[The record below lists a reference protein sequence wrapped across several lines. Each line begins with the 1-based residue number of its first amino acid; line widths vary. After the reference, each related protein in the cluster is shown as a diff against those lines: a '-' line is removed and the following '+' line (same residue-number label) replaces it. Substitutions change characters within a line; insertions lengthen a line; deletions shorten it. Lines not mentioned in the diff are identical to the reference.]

1 MILQKRGIEI
11 FLVRELDV
19 FLTKSCVLSIVILVD
34 IFPVFCVVVT
44 ISIFLIGILGFLRKV
59 KLLVVNGL
67 KKSMCLFLFEL
78 FEYQQM
84 GKVG

>member
-11 FLVRELDV
+11 FLVKELDV
-19 FLTKSCVLSIVILVD
+19 FLTKNCVWSIVILID

-44 ISIFLIGILGFLRKV
+44 ITIFLIGILGFLRKV
-59 KLLVVNGL
+59 KFLVVNGL

-78 FEYQQM
+78 FE
-84 GKVG
+84 